1 MRLITIPDEVLKEV
15 KLTRSNIQS
24 EVFTK
29 SKKISNLVD
38 LLSEK
43 AKSYQGKGH
52 SEIEELYPVLGNRE
66 ALALRGLIGG
76 YDKLF
81 SVACKKST
89 EFVISGPEIEKKI
102 RSDFLG
108 LKN

>member
-1 MRLITIPDEVLKEV
+1 MLDNLQLSKCRLVA
-15 KLTRSNIQS
+15 
-24 EVFTK
+24 
-29 SKKISNLVD
+29 NLAY

-43 AKSYQGKGH
+43 AKSYQEKGH
-52 SEIEELYPVLGNRE
+52 NKIQELYPVLGNRE
-66 ALALRGLIGG
+66 ALALRGLIGV